1 MEKIDRSW
9 FLALPFF
16 GGASTNLS
24 IYDALKSIFQFSGHP
39 VHGTSSRQQ
48 PFIPDTLHT

>member
-1 MEKIDRSW
+1 MENIDRSW

-16 GGASTNLS
+16 VGVSTNLS

-39 VHGTSSRQQ
+39 VHRPSSRQQ
-48 PFIPDTLHT
+48 PFIPDTPHT